1 LIKTEIRET
10 LFPIVLTSILFLS
23 AIYIPLWGTLCG
35 ILTPIPLIFVYLKR
49 GKREGLLALFIVA
62 FALLLF
68 VGIHAGVMFFVEYG
82 VLAIVI
88 AETVRRSYSIER
100 IVLFS
105 TLISLIA
112 VGIIIILTY
121 ISKGT
126 NPIIFFIKEI
136 GDNWIEQTAKFSHE
150 MGVNGREIEMVRSDL
165 KKFVEILIHI
175 LPGIMIIN
183 LAFNTL
189 MNYLVAR
196 HLWIK
201 YEGEGYFA
209 DSGVLTE
216 WRAPEYFIWL
226 LIGSGIVSLIPVEII
241 RYIGLNILIILLFLY
256 FLHGLAIIQFY
267 FIKKNIS
274 LSLRILGYIF
284 MLFFFIPII
293 VVVTGLGV
301 FDLWIDFRGRIK

>member
-1 LIKTEIRET
+1 MIKTEIRET

-35 ILTPIPLIFVYLKR
+35 IFTPIPLIFVYLKR

-62 FALLLF
+62 SALLLF

-82 VLAIVI
+82 VVAIVI

-136 GDNWIEQTAKFSHE
+136 GDNIEQTAKFGQD
-150 MGVNGREIEMVRSDL
+150 MGFSGREIEMARSDS
-165 KKFVEILIHI
+165 KKFTEIFIHI
-175 LPGIMIIN
+175 LPGIVIIG

-189 MNYLVAR
+189 VNYLVAR

-201 YEGEGYFA
+201 YEGEGYFT

-274 LSLRILGYIF
+274 LSLRVPGYIF
-284 MLFFFIPII
+284 ILLFMPI
-293 VVVTGLGV
+293 VVIGLGV